1 MALTFSYKLVQY
13 SGAEFD
19 QQILI
24 DAYGSD
30 EEKSRAYYLNIYVKD
45 DRENLPLNIT
55 LASVDLSLAFN
66 TVEDKK
72 LFSGT
77 NDLSSFALKRTE
89 GLDLFR
95 NESLDEDSGSW
106 LRFAQG
112 SAGELAAGQGV
123 SITNN
128 EAFLAQVKLDVD
140 DAAFAGADIAGPYI
154 SEYLT
159 LSVNVDE
166 TILVDG
172 SNKIQ
177 SLREF
182 GESVDGYYSVVDTS
196 PTLKSIAGKFSIS
209 AENALSGFGTELQ
222 TSNPGVF
229 TNMLRSGQTVNGSF
243 DIANIGDASL
253 NDLKLDISGLGGQN
267 YQDATVSP
275 FIFTKTEGLS
285 GDAVDIT
292 GNVVLEEGIVDLKA
306 DLTVYR
312 DGSGTIKQ
320 SNDEAIRVSYAFTA
334 GEAGNVAEIN
344 GLDSVK
350 ISANGAGPIQVF
362 QGLETDSVKNLITYQ
377 GDLNYDG
384 NVGMRDLAVLNEG
397 ARLATLADKSAN
409 LDADAD
415 FSGTID
421 IDDLAVLSA
430 DWGKSLWTDGDL
442 DPTFAGQV
450 RDPVNTFGLAEMKE
464 QGSLTWTN
472 PAFETAEANVQEAG
486 FELAMVGTASG
497 YIAS

>member
-1 MALTFSYKLVQY
+1 LGEES
-13 SGAEFD
+13 D
-19 QQILI
+19 QEILI
-24 DAYGSD
+24 DAYGSS

-45 DRENLPLNIT
+45 GQEGLAEDVI

-66 TVEDKK
+66 AVHGKK

-77 NDLSSFALKRTE
+77 DTLENFSLNRTAD
-89 GLDLFR
+89 LDLFR
-95 NESLDEDSGSW
+95 SESLDSGSGSW

-112 SAGELAAGQGV
+112 SASQLATGKGV
-123 SITNN
+123 AITN
-128 EAFLAQVKLDVD
+128 EETFLAQVKLDVD
-140 DAAFAGADIAGPYI
+140 DAAFAGADIVSADI
-154 SEYLT
+154 SDYLT

-182 GESVDGYYSVVDTS
+182 GASVDGFYSVVDTS
-196 PTLKSIAGKFSIS
+196 TTVKSIAGEFSIS

-229 TNMLRSGQTVNGSF
+229 TNMLRSGQTVYGSF

-253 NDLKLDISGLGGQN
+253 NDLRLDLSGLGGQN
-267 YQDATVSP
+267 YQDTTVSP
-275 FIFTKTEGLS
+275 FIFTKTEGLT
-285 GDAVDIT
+285 GNAVDIT
-292 GNVVLEEGIVDLKA
+292 GNVDLVGEFVDLKA

-312 DGSGTIKQ
+312 DGSGTISQ
-320 SNDEAIRVSYAFTA
+320 LNDEAIRVSYAFTA

-344 GLDSVK
+344 GLNTVE
-350 ISANGAGPIQVF
+350 ISADGAGPIKVF
-362 QGLETDSVKNLITYQ
+362 AGLDTDSVKNLITYQ

-397 ARLATLADKSAN
+397 ARLAGPGGSAN

-421 IDDLAVLSA
+421 IADLAVLSA
-430 DWGKSLWTDGDL
+430 DWGKSLWTDGDP
-442 DPTFAGQV
+442 DPTFAGQGT
-450 RDPVNTFGLAEMKE
+450 DPEDTFGLAEMKK

-497 YIAS
+497 YTAPLD